1 MSNFHG
7 EAMQRSLIPQP
18 PVKPWFREP
27 WPWLIMLGPF
37 VVVIAGLAT
46 AVIAYRYADPLVAD
60 DYYKQGL
67 AINRL
72 LEREQ
77 RALDLHVAGTAW
89 YAAEMGRVRIQLTA
103 GAALP
108 PALILRLAHPTR
120 AGMDQSVV
128 LRSVQPGIYDG
139 AVTLAEPVRW
149 LVTLEAGDWQLAT
162 EWDGR
167 GPLTLGSPAVAVT
180 R

>member
-1 MSNFHG
+1 
-7 EAMQRSLIPQP
+7 MQKSLIPQP
-18 PVKPWFREP
+18 GQPWYREP

-46 AVIAYRYADPLVAD
+46 AVIAYRGADPLVAD

-72 LEREQ
+72 LQGEQ

-89 YAAEMGRVRIQLTA
+89 YAAPTGRVRIALHA
-103 GAALP
+103 DAALP
-108 PALILRLAHPTR
+108 PALVLRLAHPTL

-128 LRSVQPGIYDG
+128 LRSVQPGIYEG
-139 AVTLAEPVRW
+139 ALALPRQARW
-149 LVTLEAGDWQLAT
+149 LVTLEGGDWRLAT
-162 EWDGR
+162 EWDSSV
-167 GPLTLGSPAVAVT
+167 PLNLGSPVVATTAVH
-180 R
+180 